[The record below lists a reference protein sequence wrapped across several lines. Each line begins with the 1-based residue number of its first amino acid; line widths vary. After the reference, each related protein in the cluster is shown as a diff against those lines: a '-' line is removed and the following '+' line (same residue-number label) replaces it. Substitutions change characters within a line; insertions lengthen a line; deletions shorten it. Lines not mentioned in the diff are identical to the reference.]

1 MAHQRGDGVLISD
14 PVDEGGLRPRTMLLL
29 VAGLALLVLAIAFV
43 AGGEQRSRYQAE
55 MDVRLRTLA
64 VQRANIL
71 SRTLEDWRAQVRFLT
86 LTPPASGL
94 ARAVAGGGFDVT
106 ENSTE
111 ALWRRRMEA
120 IFSGF
125 IQARPGVI
133 RVSYLTMVDRR
144 MLASVDNDDG
154 QLEATARLNAD
165 LAAIDKV
172 AGLEPGSIHVDDL
185 DVVRGMPQVEVMA
198 RPVLRIAS
206 PVSGPGGVPF
216 GVLVVTVDARGLL
229 TDLATDLNPIF
240 RVYLTDA
247 EENFLLHPDPTRS
260 FGMAHGHPWRWQDEF
275 RPVADEGGR
284 GSSKTFET
292 DAGRVRVVRQRVAL
306 DGMPGRQLTISTMV
320 SDRVI
325 AANADSVRFW
335 VLGLGLP
342 LTGLVALLLLL
353 GHQARRRDRAIRSRD
368 AWLGA
373 LIHSARDAIIGLA
386 PNGHVSS
393 WNEAATRLFGVET
406 ADAIG
411 RTTLSL
417 IVPPGLDIQE
427 QDLLNRVA
435 NGDSVVNMRTRR
447 RGREGRMIDVSITA
461 TPVRAGSRVVGTAMV
476 IRDITE
482 QVAAET
488 SLRSMAARLEQQVR
502 ERTMEIEALAAQR
515 HAIMDGTGAV
525 IIACDPSGTITL
537 FNPAA
542 EAVLGHN
549 PHDMVGKATP
559 AQFLD
564 PAELAAR
571 AEAIAADRGD
581 KPMSTLDILTA
592 DAQHGQADLR
602 EWTFIR
608 RDGSRLPVLTAVTAP
623 VNRDGTAS
631 GLIVAI
637 PLHQTTPQ
645 PEPIMAAAVVPVRDH
660 DIPGIDMADAMNRV
674 MGDRALLNSVL
685 EQFAERF
692 DGLGA
697 TLRGMLQAGDS
708 AAVLRRLHEFRGAAG
723 NVAAREAMELAA
735 LIEERLRDD
744 PGRDQMAEIDR
755 LDGMVASLCAAIRA
769 MIPTTMSRIVAA
781 APLDPTALRDALRA
795 RRMTAS
801 DVLAGMAGGLTAR
814 LGQARFME
822 LTRLVDS
829 LRYDEALA
837 LLDAELTG

>member
-1 MAHQRGDGVLISD
+1 MLISD

-29 VAGLALLVLAIAFV
+29 VVGLALLVLAIAFV
-43 AGGEQRSRYQAE
+43 AGREQRTSYQAE

-94 ARAVAGGGFDVT
+94 ARAVAGGGFDAT
-106 ENSTE
+106 ENSTQDR
-111 ALWRRRMEA
+111 WRSRMEA

-133 RVSYLTMVDRR
+133 RVSYLTLTDRR

-154 QLEATARLNAD
+154 QLEAAARLNAD

-172 AGLEPGSIHVDDL
+172 AGLEPGGIHVDDL
-185 DVVRGMPQVEVMA
+185 DVVRGMPQIEVMA
-198 RPVLRIAS
+198 RPVLRLAA
-206 PVSGPGGVPF
+206 PVAGPGGVPF

-229 TDLATDLNPIF
+229 ADLAMDLNPIF
-240 RVYLTDA
+240 RVYLTDVQ
-247 EENFLLHPDPTRS
+247 ENFLLHPDPTRS

-306 DGMPGRQLTISTMV
+306 DGMPGRQLTVSTMV
-320 SDRVI
+320 SDRII
-325 AANADSVRFW
+325 AANADGVRFW

-373 LIHSARDAIIGLA
+373 LIHSARDAIIGLD

-393 WNEAATRLFGVET
+393 WNEAATRLFGVK
-406 ADAIG
+406 ASDAVG

-417 IVPPGLDIQE
+417 IVPPGLEIQE
-427 QDLLNRVA
+427 QDLLNRVG

-447 RGREGRMIDVSITA
+447 RGQEGRMIDVSVTA
-461 TPVRAGSRVVGTAMV
+461 TPVRAGTRVVGTAMV

-482 QVAAET
+482 QVAAE
-488 SLRSMAARLEQQVR
+488 SNLRSMTTRLEQQVR

-515 HAIMDGTGAV
+515 HAIMDGTGAA

-542 EAVLGHN
+542 EAVLGHS
-549 PHDMVGKATP
+549 PHDMVGRATP

-571 AEAIAADRGD
+571 AEAIAAGRGD
-581 KPMSTLDILTA
+581 RPMSTLDILTA
-592 DAQHGQADLR
+592 DAEAGQADLR

-608 RDGSRLPVLTAVTAP
+608 RDGSRLPVLTAITAP

-637 PLHQTTPQ
+637 PLRR
-645 PEPIMAAAVVPVRDH
+645 PEPVTTIAPKVAPAPAPD
-660 DIPGIDMADAMNRV
+660 DGIPGIDMADAMNRV

-692 DGLGA
+692 DGMGSV
-697 TLRGMLQAGDS
+697 LRRMIAAGDS
-708 AAVLRRLHEFRGAAG
+708 PAAMRKLHEFRGAAG
-723 NVAAREAMELAA
+723 NVAAREAMELATQV
-735 LIEERLRDD
+735 EERLRDD
-744 PGRDQMAEIDR
+744 PVRDQTAEIDR
-755 LDGMVASLCAAIRA
+755 LDGMVTSLCAAIRA
-769 MIPTTMSRIVAA
+769 TVPDTRTATGAA
-781 APLDPTALRDALRA
+781 DAPLDLNTLRDALRA
-795 RRMTAS
+795 RRMTAP
-801 DVLAGMAGGLTAR
+801 DVVASMADGLTRR
-814 LGQARFME
+814 LGKSKFME
-822 LTRLVDS
+822 LSRLVDS

>member
-1 MAHQRGDGVLISD
+1 MLISD
-14 PVDEGGLRPRTMLLL
+14 PGDEGGLRPRTMLLL

-94 ARAVAGGGFDVT
+94 ARAVTAGGFDTV
-106 ENSTE
+106 ENST
-111 ALWRRRMEA
+111 ATLWRRRMEA

-133 RVSYLTMVDRR
+133 RVSYLSLADGQV
-144 MLASVDNDDG
+144 LASVDNDDG
-154 QLEATARLNAD
+154 QLEAEERLKAD
-165 LAAIDKV
+165 LAAMGKV
-172 AGLEPGSIHVDDL
+172 AGLEPGAIHVDDL
-185 DVVRGMPQVEVMA
+185 DIVRGTPQVEVMA
-198 RPVLRIAS
+198 RPVLRMAS
-206 PVSGPGGVPF
+206 PVAGPGGVPF

-229 TDLATDLNPIF
+229 SDLAMDLNPIF

-247 EENFLLHPDPTRS
+247 QENFLMHPDPTRS
-260 FGMAHGHPWRWQDEF
+260 FGMTHDHPWRWQDEF
-275 RPVADEGGR
+275 RLVPAQEGR
-284 GSSKTFET
+284 GSSKAY
-292 DAGRVRVVRQRVAL
+292 DSNNGRVHAVRQRVAL
-306 DGMPGRQLTISTMV
+306 DGTAGRQLTISTMV

-368 AWLGA
+368 AWLVA
-373 LIHSARDAIIGLA
+373 LIHSARDAIIGLD

-393 WNEAATRLFGVET
+393 WNEAATRLFGVDAAE
-406 ADAIG
+406 AIG

-427 QDLLNRVA
+427 QDLLSRVS

-447 RGREGRMIDVSITA
+447 RGRDGRLLDVSITA
-461 TPVRAGSRVVGTAMV
+461 TPVRAGNLIVGSALV

-482 QVAAET
+482 QMAAEI
-488 SLRSMAARLEQQVR
+488 SLRGMTARLEQQVR

-515 HAIMDGTGAV
+515 HAIMDGTGAA

-542 EAVLGHN
+542 EAVLGHS
-549 PHDMVGKATP
+549 PHEMVGKATP
-559 AQFLD
+559 AKFLD

-571 AEAIAADRGD
+571 AQAVTSEQGDR
-581 KPMSTLDILTA
+581 PLSTLDILTA
-592 DAQHGQADLR
+592 DAGAGQPDIR

-608 RDGSRLPVLTAVTAP
+608 RDGSRQPVLTAITAP
-623 VNRDGTAS
+623 ANRDGATS
-631 GLIVAI
+631 CLIVAI
-637 PLHQTTPQ
+637 PLHRPAPP
-645 PEPIMAAAVVPVRDH
+645 PEPIVPAAFVPVAARNDG
-660 DIPGIDMADAMNRV
+660 IPGIDMADAMNRV

-685 EQFAERF
+685 EQFVERF
-692 DGLGA
+692 DGMGSA
-697 TLRGMLQAGDS
+697 LRRMIAAGDS
-708 AAVLRRLHEFRGAAG
+708 LTAMRKLHEFRGAAG
-723 NVAAREAMELAA
+723 NVAAREAMELATQV
-735 LIEERLRDD
+735 EERLRDD
-744 PGRDQMAEIDR
+744 PAQDQTAEIDR
-755 LDGMVASLCAAIRA
+755 LDGMVTSLCAAIRA
-769 MIPTTMSRIVAA
+769 TVPDTRTATGTA
-781 APLDPTALRDALRA
+781 GAPLDLNTLRDALRA
-795 RRMTAS
+795 RRMTAP
-801 DVLAGMAGGLTAR
+801 DVVASMADGLTRR
-814 LGQARFME
+814 LGKSKFME
-822 LTRLVDS
+822 LSRLVDS